1 MKFFVR
7 ILFCFFVPISISA
20 FAAEMEISPS
30 VYSSDSST
38 SRQSAKPIV
47 DSILYKDD
55 AFVHAKIID
64 VRNGSIIENVIM
76 RFTIHEVCGA
86 LQETFDGCMPSEL
99 SKIIAEYATHTN
111 MYVVVEGDD
120 KETYEYDVEYYPVI
134 LDMVNKATRNITASQ
149 GHFKF
154 AKPIDAYSYAQSRAD
169 TFETLFRTNLYTDLG
184 SNIISVFDMTSNTEI
199 VHALSGDASNT
210 CHDKSSNIIPF
221 SINGKFYI
229 FKDNTFSIFDDFND
243 LLAADITIR
252 SFFKDKK
259 LIGTYLYTLNK
270 DPKGKDSSII
280 LVRDTRTNTTIMILE
295 IGREPFQA
303 DLVDSNL
310 LVTCKDSVYMIR
322 LDRLQALLY
331 QKASTAAAATA
342 SSASAAG
349 D

>member
-120 KETYEYDVEYYPVI
+120 KEEYEYDVEYYPVI

-199 VHALSGDASNT
+199 VDVPSVEA
-210 CHDKSSNIIPF
+210 NIIPF
-221 SINGKFYI
+221 SINGKFYF

-270 DPKGKDSSII
+270 DPKDKDSSII

-331 QKASTAAAATA
+331 QKANTAAAATA